1 MNVTQTYM
9 EGMEPPVPEEPSDTY
24 VAALEML
31 AATPFED
38 RCKAAL
44 MALFLAGII
53 DQDQFDNFSLEV

>member
-1 MNVTQTYM
+1 MNMTQTYID
-9 EGMEPPVPEEPSDTY
+9 GFEPPVSEEQSDTY

-44 MALFLAGII
+44 MALLLAGII
-53 DQDQFDNFSLEV
+53 DNDQFDNFSLEV